1 MTIACRALLISAIAS
16 GQGKTTVTAA
26 LARQAR
32 RQGLRVRV
40 FKTGPD
46 FLDPMVLERASGA
59 PVYQLALWMCG
70 EANCRALLAEAAAES
85 DLILIEGVMGL
96 FDGAPSSADLA
107 QTFGIPILAVI
118 DASAMAQTFGAVAS
132 GLAGYRER
140 LPFHGVLANR
150 IGSARHAQ
158 MLAQSLPSDLHFLG
172 HLPRDPSISLPD
184 RHLGLLQATEID
196 DLDARIDAAA
206 DALGATDFKTCKII
220 SFDAEI
226 AEPVAPL
233 LRGVRIAIAR
243 DTALAFL
250 YPANLALLAQMG
262 AELRFFS
269 VLNDAALP
277 EADAVYLPGGYPE
290 LHAAQLAGNRA
301 LFDCLRQHHAAGKPM
316 LAECGGMML
325 LFEHLIDLKGQRHPM
340 AGLLAGETAMQPRLQ
355 ALGLQAV
362 DFPDGELRGHT
373 FHQSRLSTELTPQF
387 QARCANGSAS
397 AERVFQQARLT
408 ASYLHFYFPS
418 NSRAAANLFLP

>member
-1 MTIACRALLISAIAS
+1 VTIACRALLISAIAS
-16 GQGKTTVTAA
+16 GQGKTTVTAT

-59 PVYQLALWMCG
+59 PVYQLDLWMCG

-107 QTFGIPILAVI
+107 QAFGIPILAVI

-132 GLAGYRER
+132 GLARYREQ

-158 MLAQSLPSDLHFLG
+158 MLAQSLPGGLHLLG
-172 HLPRDPSISLPD
+172 HLPRDPKLSLPD
-184 RHLGLLQATEID
+184 RHLGLLQAAEIG
-196 DLDARIDAAA
+196 DLDTRIDAAA
-206 DALGATDFKTCKII
+206 DALGDTDFAACKMI
-220 SFDAEI
+220 SFDAET
-226 AEPVAPL
+226 AEPIEPL

-250 YPANLALLAQMG
+250 YPANLALLKKLG
-262 AELRFFS
+262 ADLSFFS
-269 VLNDAALP
+269 VVADDVLP
-277 EADAVYLPGGYPE
+277 AADAIYLPGGYPE
-290 LHAAQLAGNRA
+290 LHAAKLAENRT
-301 LFDCLRQHHAAGKPM
+301 LFEGLRKHHAAGKPM

-325 LFEHLIDLKGQRHPM
+325 LFERLIDLQGQPHAM
-340 AGLLAGETAMQPRLQ
+340 AGLLAGETTMQPRLQ
-355 ALGLQAV
+355 ALGSQAV
-362 DFPDGELRGHT
+362 DFPDGKLRGHT
-373 FHQSRLSTELTPQF
+373 FHHSRLSTSLTPQF
-387 QARCANGSAS
+387 HARGANGSAS
-397 AERVFQQARLT
+397 AERVFQQSRLT

-418 NSRAAANLFLP
+418 NPRAAAQLFLP